1 MFYNIENK
9 EVGMETIAT
18 RVDDLRR
25 EKGWTKRELA
35 KRSALHYQHLY
46 KVLAGERTHIS
57 VETVMALARA
67 FGVTPNDILGWDE
80 VQHADA

>member
-1 MFYNIENK
+1 MD
-9 EVGMETIAT
+9 TIAT
-18 RVDDLRR
+18 RVDELRR
-25 EKGWTKRELA
+25 EKGWTKTELA
-35 KRSALHYQHLY
+35 KRSQLHYQHLY

-80 VQHADA
+80 VRHVDA